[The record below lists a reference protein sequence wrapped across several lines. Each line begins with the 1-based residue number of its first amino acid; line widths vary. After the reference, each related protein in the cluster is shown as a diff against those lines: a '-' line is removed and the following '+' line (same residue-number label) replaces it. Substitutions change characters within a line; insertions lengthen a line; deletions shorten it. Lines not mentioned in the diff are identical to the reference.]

1 MPFLK
6 PMFVM
11 KKKSRKLKPL
21 VLIVPIL
28 LILISS
34 LGAVFYVKSNLE
46 AVGITEE
53 SVTFKIEAGETLDG
67 ITQNLV
73 DKGLIKDAFVFKW
86 YAKYMKLT
94 DFKMG
99 VYYLNT
105 YMDAQSILTALND
118 PTAAIPK
125 DVIITII
132 PGDWA
137 KTIAVKLADQ
147 CVNVTAEELLA
158 LWNDEA
164 YIHSLMPEY
173 SVLTEDIFVKGV
185 NVLLEGY
192 LMPETYYMNPEAS
205 ADSLTRRILNQT
217 QKVYDDNKAQFD
229 ASSYS
234 VHELITLA
242 SMVQFE
248 ARTEADMKM
257 VAQVFYNRLDIN
269 MALQSSVTVCYALY
283 EYDSWKDCENFD
295 NQQIDSRYNTY
306 LYKGLPIGPITN
318 PSKTSILATLNP
330 TSNDYLF
337 FLADIYGDG
346 TIYYAKTYA
355 DHLKN
360 EAKYLK

>member
-1 MPFLK
+1 
-6 PMFVM
+6 MFVT
-11 KKKSRKLKPL
+11 KKKNRKLKPIVWIVPL
-21 VLIVPIL
+21 VLIL
-28 LILISS
+28 LSAF
-34 LGAVFYVKSNLE
+34 GTVFYVKSSLQ
-46 AVGITEE
+46 AV
-53 SVTFKIEAGETLDG
+53 SVTDEAITFRVDAGDTLSVV
-67 ITQNLV
+67 TQKL
-73 DKGLIKDAFVFKW
+73 DEKGLIKNAFVFEW
-86 YAKYMKLT
+86 YAKYLKLT
-94 DFKMG
+94 DFKIG

-137 KTIAVKLADQ
+137 KAIAVKLADQ

-164 YIHSLMPEY
+164 YLRSLMPEY
-173 SVLTEDIFVKGV
+173 SVLTEDLFKKDV

-217 QKVYDDNKAQFD
+217 QKVYDENKAQFD

-234 VHELITLA
+234 IHDIFTLA

-248 ARTEADMKM
+248 ARTETDMKM

-295 NQQIDSRYNTY
+295 NQKIDSRYNTY
-306 LYKGLPIGPITN
+306 LYKGLPLGPITN

-330 TSNDYLF
+330 TPNDYLF